1 MSILSMVTDALDD
14 AMSSVSSQ
22 ANDVVQVQSVI
33 GKGLE
38 PILQGA
44 WQGRGA
50 QAFIQEVTLTLLP
63 QIADLIASIFGV
75 QTSIADSMSIVKEAD
90 SFCAGIVDEVA
101 DLVSGI
107 SWG

>member
-1 MSILSMVTDALDD
+1 MSLLSMVTDALDD

-22 ANDVVQVQSVI
+22 ANDVVQVQSII

-38 PILQGA
+38 PIMQGA

-50 QAFIQEVTLTLLP
+50 QAFILEVTTVLLP
-63 QIADLIASIFGV
+63 QVADLIASIFGV
-75 QTSIADSMSIVKEAD
+75 QTSIADSMAIVKEAD
-90 SFCAGIVDEVA
+90 QFASGLVDDLADVVA
-101 DLVSGI
+101 GI